1 LRGFGCFGYAPAW
14 PADGISI
21 EHGGTFT
28 MIFDHYEEVPASMVE
43 KLRENEAIRPKTPIA
58 LLAKAAVC
66 NHRGLGISGVG
77 SVPLAHPVGDWRSAA

>member
-1 LRGFGCFGYAPAW
+1 MVTLPRGQRT
-14 PADGISI
+14 GISI

-43 KLRENEAIRPKTPIA
+43 KLMEKEAKETIRPKTPIA

-66 NHRGLGISGVG
+66 NHRGLGISRVG

>member
-1 LRGFGCFGYAPAW
+1 
-14 PADGISI
+14 
-21 EHGGTFT
+21 

-43 KLRENEAIRPKTPIA
+43 KLRENEAIRPKTPTA

-66 NHRGLGISGVG
+66 NHRGLGISRAG